1 MSTPTANELFR
12 DAWCKHVHSEHG
24 TQPGTPEW
32 AEQRRALKRQWAA
45 VWLDCADLAQHL
57 ADCSAFTT
65 ALNTGEVSP
74 CGDAP
79 ELDNGDTEG

>member
-1 MSTPTANELFR
+1 MSTPTANELFH
-12 DAWCKHVHSEHG
+12 DAWSKHVHSEHG

-57 ADCSAFTT
+57 ADCLTFAT
-65 ALNTGEVSP
+65 ALREVSAS
-74 CGDAP
+74 GDAP
-79 ELDNGDTEG
+79 ELDNGDTES